1 VIFLSSRKEV
11 FYSSENFRGLETL
24 IKKMNRLAIILL
36 VVDSALLIAGA
47 PQGGYSYGG
56 SSSSSSSGGGS
67 GGAGSCCN
75 QGSGSTGELAGAGA
89 SFGESSYASRPGSFG
104 ASGGGSGGN
113 LNVECQR
120 QEVSP
125 GRFRFVCEGVNKD
138 AISLRSEHILWL
150 QSNGGQ
156 QQVLDIE
163 VPNYKIEELIKAGFK
178 ASAGQGPKINVLLK
192 KPEQTYDAQVDVP
205 PSTAGEPSVSLQY
218 EPVDKVVVHFPNDK
232 PYSPLSGP
240 ILPPLQE
247 RGGRPQRQ
255 TQKQFSK
262 QRFQPIAIPI
272 PPRDRELQSV
282 VTSVQAVQSN

>member
-1 VIFLSSRKEV
+1 
-11 FYSSENFRGLETL
+11 
-24 IKKMNRLAIILL
+24 MNKVAVLLL
-36 VVDSALLIAGA
+36 VVADSALLISGLPH
-47 PQGGYSYGG
+47 PQGGYSYPAAG
-56 SSSSSSSGGGS
+56 SSSSGGGS
-67 GGAGSCCN
+67 GCCN
-75 QGSGSTGELAGAGA
+75 NGGSSGELAGAGA
-89 SFGESSYASRPGSFG
+89 SFGESYASRPGNFG

-125 GRFRFVCEGVNKD
+125 GRYRFVCEGVNKD

-156 QQVLDIE
+156 QQILDIE

-178 ASAGQGPKINVLLK
+178 ATPGQGPKINVLLK
-192 KPEQTYDAQVDVP
+192 KPEQSYDAQVDVP
-205 PSTAGEPSVSLQY
+205 GSTSGEPSVNLQY
-218 EPVDKVVVHFPNDK
+218 EPVEKVVVHFPNDK
-232 PYSPLSGP
+232 AYSPLSGP

-262 QRFQPIAIPI
+262 PRFQPVLSQQTS
-272 PPRDRELQSV
+272 LQP
-282 VTSVQAVQSN
+282 Q